1 MLLLPPFTDLIWQR
15 WPAACKNLEIAFL
28 TTLRKERHSV
38 KRGLRSLSGN
48 YSLCAPFPRT
58 LDSAP
63 VLSPLIYKL
72 GDSRCSGQNKQR
84 GSWREGGLPAPVCY
98 YLAPRC
104 TKKKKKKKTSVQEC
118 LLVCRTCLAWPSQ
131 PGPKVI
137 RLQMFCSQGV
147 SRTENETPLGWFLVQ
162 SGR

>member
-1 MLLLPPFTDLIWQR
+1 MIRKLLVLLLPPFRDLIWQR
-15 WPAACKNLEIAFL
+15 RPAARKNLEITFL
-28 TTLRKERHSV
+28 TTLIKERHSV
-38 KRGLRSLSGN
+38 KRGLPSLSGN

-63 VLSPLIYKL
+63 VLSPLIYRL
-72 GDSRCSGQNKQR
+72 GDSRCSGQNKQG

-104 TKKKKKKKTSVQEC
+104 TNKKKQKTSAQEC
-118 LLVCRTCLAWPSQ
+118 LLVCRTCLASPSQ
-131 PGPKVI
+131 PGPKVT

-147 SRTENETPLGWFLVQ
+147 SRKENETPLG
-162 SGR
+162 